1 MYVEVE
7 DNGPGIPKEELPHIF
22 DRFYKADK
30 SRGLD
35 KTGVGL
41 GLAIVRN
48 IMLSHGETIRAK
60 SEEGRGTSFILT
72 LPVADESEIYK

>member
-1 MYVEVE
+1 MEVE

-41 GLAIVRN
+41 GLAIARN